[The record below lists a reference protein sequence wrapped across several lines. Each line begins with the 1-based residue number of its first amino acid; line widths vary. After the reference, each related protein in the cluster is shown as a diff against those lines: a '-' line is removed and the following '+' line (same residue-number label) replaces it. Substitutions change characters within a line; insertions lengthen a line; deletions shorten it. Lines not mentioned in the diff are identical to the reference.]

1 MDVTCERCGT
11 EYEFD
16 ETLLSGRGTSVKCT
30 NCGQVFKVYPK
41 PQADADR
48 TTNTWRLRLEDG
60 AVDEIDSL
68 RELQRRISSG
78 ELTPEN
84 EISRGADGWKALG
97 SIPELATF
105 FQAAG
110 IQIPSARIPSP
121 LPPLPPAQPEA
132 RGARESS
139 LPPGRRPRQPTLL
152 GVTPVQRVLPDGP
165 VSARAQVSAPQSRP
179 GSASAS
185 GPARDVRASVP
196 EEAPYESPYASDP
209 GPEAATHGDTPSRP
223 AASDIEDAIFEDAIF
238 DEAAPAAIRSSRGP
252 STAPPAYHD
261 DDDDIPSLPGRS
273 GSPLLW
279 LVLIVA
285 IGALALIAAQWPRI
299 AMLLGV
305 GSDPARIAAGVSEG
319 DAALAEG
326 HPQAY
331 ASAIEAYGHALAAGG
346 DRDPEILARLSQA
359 SALAAQAQLDA
370 GGTAESIASL
380 TAGALAAAESAS
392 KLDPDDVEV
401 KLGLADALRL
411 TGENAEARLVLE
423 EVRAMPFS
431 RTAEFFRVDA
441 RLSAAEA
448 DGRLQDGLR
457 SARQAVELAPHGVP
471 YLLLLARAE
480 RASGDESAARIP
492 LETILAD
499 HPNHPVANALL
510 AEMRAAAAVEDPV
523 VAVDAGTVQDAAAA
537 ETETEKDPA
546 AQAEGP
552 ATSNTAASEPAAAH
566 VDTKPKPATAP
577 RTPPASK
584 AAVQKASVP
593 PPEPA
598 ARSRKPVRDEYDRL
612 AEAAG
617 DDAFVDGRPPVRDYE
632 WYMREGQ
639 AELAAGNYSRARAFF
654 DSALEA
660 RPGSADAMDG
670 LGKVSVRI
678 EDFDLAIRYF
688 RVAAQRGQPDGY
700 FNLAKV
706 YERIGRNEEAV
717 SAYYTYLKRH
727 PTGTYAAAARLAIK
741 ALEPRAKLPPELDP
755 DPETGTGPSSEPSR
769 AEEPT
774 QDPEPPTP

>member
-1 MDVTCERCGT
+1 
-11 EYEFD
+11 
-16 ETLLSGRGTSVKCT
+16 
-30 NCGQVFKVYPK
+30 
-41 PQADADR
+41 
-48 TTNTWRLRLEDG
+48 
-60 AVDEIDSL
+60 
-68 RELQRRISSG
+68 
-78 ELTPEN
+78 
-84 EISRGADGWKALG
+84 
-97 SIPELATF
+97 
-105 FQAAG
+105 
-110 IQIPSARIPSP
+110 
-121 LPPLPPAQPEA
+121 
-132 RGARESS
+132 
-139 LPPGRRPRQPTLL
+139 
-152 GVTPVQRVLPDGP
+152 
-165 VSARAQVSAPQSRP
+165 
-179 GSASAS
+179 
-185 GPARDVRASVP
+185 VRAPVP

-209 GPEAATHGDTPSRP
+209 GPEPATHSETRSRST
-223 AASDIEDAIFEDAIF
+223 ASDIEDAIFEDAIF
-238 DEAAPAAIRSSRGP
+238 DEAAPAANRSSRRP

-261 DDDDIPSLPGRS
+261 DDDDIPNLPGRS

-285 IGALALIAAQWPRI
+285 IGALALIAAQRTRI

-305 GSDPARIAAGVSEG
+305 GSDPALIAAGVAEG

-326 HPQAY
+326 HPEAY

-346 DRDPEILARLSQA
+346 DRDPEILAKLSQA
-359 SALAAQAQLDA
+359 SALAAQAQLET
-370 GGTAESIASL
+370 GGTADSIASL
-380 TAGALAAAESAS
+380 TAGALTAAERAS

-423 EVRAMPFS
+423 EARAMPFS

-448 DGRLQDGLR
+448 DGRLQEGLR

-492 LETILAD
+492 LETVLAD
-499 HPNHPVANALL
+499 HPNHPVAAALL
-510 AEMRAAAAVEDPV
+510 AEMKAAAAVEDA
-523 VAVDAGTVQDAAAA
+523 VATVDAGTVLDAAAA
-537 ETETEKDPA
+537 ETETEKEPA
-546 AQAEGP
+546 TQAEGP
-552 ATSNTAASEPAAAH
+552 ATSKTAASEPAAAP
-566 VDTKPKPATAP
+566 VDTKPKSATAT
-577 RTPPASK
+577 RTPLASK
-584 AAVQKASVP
+584 AAAEKASVP
-593 PPEPA
+593 SPEP

-688 RVAAQRGQPDGY
+688 RVAAQRGRPDGY
-700 FNLAKV
+700 FNLGKV

-717 SAYYTYLKRH
+717 SAYYTYLKRN
-727 PTGTYAAAARLAIK
+727 PTGTHAAAARLAIK
-741 ALEPRAKLPPELDP
+741 ALEPRAKLPPELEP
-755 DPETGTGPSSEPSR
+755 DPETGTLPSSEPSR

-774 QDPEPPTP
+774 QDSEPATP

>member
-1 MDVTCERCGT
+1 VR
-11 EYEFD
+11 
-16 ETLLSGRGTSVKCT
+16 
-30 NCGQVFKVYPK
+30 
-41 PQADADR
+41 
-48 TTNTWRLRLEDG
+48 
-60 AVDEIDSL
+60 
-68 RELQRRISSG
+68 
-78 ELTPEN
+78 
-84 EISRGADGWKALG
+84 
-97 SIPELATF
+97 
-105 FQAAG
+105 
-110 IQIPSARIPSP
+110 SP
-121 LPPLPPAQPEA
+121 
-132 RGARESS
+132 
-139 LPPGRRPRQPTLL
+139 
-152 GVTPVQRVLPDGP
+152 
-165 VSARAQVSAPQSRP
+165 
-179 GSASAS
+179 
-185 GPARDVRASVP
+185 VP

-209 GPEAATHGDTPSRP
+209 GPESATHSETPARST
-223 AASDIEDAIFEDAIF
+223 ASDIEDAIF
-238 DEAAPAAIRSSRGP
+238 DEAAPAANRSSRRP
-252 STAPPAYHD
+252 STAPPAYYD
-261 DDDDIPSLPGRS
+261 NDDDIPNLPGRS

-305 GSDPARIAAGVSEG
+305 GSDPALIAAGVAEG

-326 HPQAY
+326 HPEAY
-331 ASAIEAYGHALAAGG
+331 TSAIEAYGRALAAGG
-346 DRDPEILARLSQA
+346 DRDPEILAKLSQA
-359 SALAAQAQLDA
+359 SALAAQAQLDT

-380 TAGALAAAESAS
+380 TAGALTAAERAS
-392 KLDPDDVEV
+392 KLDTDDVEV

-411 TGENAEARLVLE
+411 TGKNAEARLVLE

-448 DGRLQDGLR
+448 DGRLQEGLR

-492 LETILAD
+492 LETVLAD
-499 HPNHPVANALL
+499 HPNHPVAAALL
-510 AEMRAAAAVEDPV
+510 AEMKAAAAVEDA
-523 VAVDAGTVQDAAAA
+523 VATVDAGTVPDAAAA
-537 ETETEKDPA
+537 ETETEKEPA
-546 AQAEGP
+546 TQAEGP
-552 ATSNTAASEPAAAH
+552 ATSKTAASEPAAAP
-566 VDTKPKPATAP
+566 VDTKPKSATAT
-577 RTPPASK
+577 RTRVASK
-584 AAVQKASVP
+584 AAVEKASVP
-593 PPEPA
+593 SPEPA
-598 ARSRKPVRDEYDRL
+598 RTRKPVRDEYDRL

-688 RVAAQRGQPDGY
+688 RVAAQRGRPDGY
-700 FNLAKV
+700 FNLGKV

-717 SAYYTYLKRH
+717 SAYYTYLKRN
-727 PTGTYAAAARLAIK
+727 PTGTHAAAARLAIK
-741 ALEPRAKLPPELDP
+741 ALEPRAKLPPELEP
-755 DPETGTGPSSEPSR
+755 DPETGALPSSEPSR

-774 QDPEPPTP
+774 QDSEPATP